1 MAKKNELSPRSLQ
14 ILIMFADG
22 ASMKPLCPI
31 KDRDGKYICVPN
43 VNHTRALIVRKFLKL
58 CEFSSEV
65 DGLYQAWVISE
76 DGKEHAKLHGW
87 ATPREIVI
95 VEPPLPDDATERLP
109 VVWTPEDDVSQALD
123 QLTVNLMKLEFPSAA
138 VTPNTHPNAFMSVMV
153 YTQDR
158 TPYMTLIPKAPF
170 ETGLVYDQPAPKYVF
185 PLVIDTASWKR
196 MVDAELAHQDAE
208 KMHTVL
214 SGVFETGLMYDQP
227 QEEPLRFKIGEM
239 AIDNFGNLVTISKIK
254 TDGPYPL
261 YGFGND
267 HWCHADWLTRIDPL
281 NTGMLYDQPQPF
293 TFDFKRGDVVEF
305 QFAFPRTPAHKGWLK
320 GVFYNVYPGDSRYA
334 CIRREGIY
342 EAARLADIR
351 KPLPVVTDI
360 FDGMGDFVVKAPDSA
375 KAA

>member
-1 MAKKNELSPRSLQ
+1 MA
-14 ILIMFADG
+14 
-22 ASMKPLCPI
+22 
-31 KDRDGKYICVPN
+31 
-43 VNHTRALIVRKFLKL
+43 NHRKFLYVTL
-58 CEFSSEV
+58 P
-65 DGLYQAWVISE
+65 
-76 DGKEHAKLHGW
+76 DGKVENRKTDAAYTHVVALLIRYADGSEHWTALQWSKSEANAVKATKSAWWAKNLG
-87 ATPREIVI
+87 RE
-95 VEPPLPDDATERLP
+95 DRGQT
-109 VVWTPEDDVSQALD
+109 W
-123 QLTVNLMKLEFPSAA
+123 LEFRVVPVDKKEDISGDIVNPS
-138 VTPNTHPNAFMSVMV
+138 
-153 YTQDR
+153 TQDD
-158 TPYMTLIPKAPF
+158 F
-170 ETGLVYDQPAPKYVF
+170 DTGLVYDQPAPKYVF
-185 PLVIDTASWKR
+185 PLVIDTASWER

-208 KMHTVL
+208 KMHAVL

-305 QFAFPRTPAHKGWLK
+305 LFAFPRTPAHKGWLK
-320 GVFYNVYPGDSRYA
+320 GVFYNVYPGDKRYA

-342 EAARLADIR
+342 EAALLADIR
-351 KPLPVVTDI
+351 KPRLVDI
-360 FDGMGDFVVKAPDSA
+360 FDGMGDFNVKAPDSA